1 MPPSTASYPG
11 NDIFLFFFV
20 IYLHFSYENWSLGCP
35 PGWMPGA
42 VAPFAP
48 PLHAA
53 AERTLLVG
61 GEDNEQDC

>member
-1 MPPSTASYPG
+1 MT
-11 NDIFLFFFV
+11 FFSH
-20 IYLHFSYENWSLGCP
+20 LHQNGCP

-53 AERTLLVG
+53 GATQSRVSLGVYHR
-61 GEDNEQDC
+61 CYIKSSS